1 MPQWLRKHLKRPLTQ
16 RDCTLAVNIPS
27 PDDTPNTDTLLF
39 YKNLYHRLHHLED
52 YPNAASEARCL
63 LISLLSEALLER
75 RSGASV
81 PDSTDE
87 PSTLASIIDIQQ
99 RKTSLEW
106 EDCVQKRRMGGPRQ
120 MFRNRTAAVE
130 WLKQMAPLKYV
141 DGAWLGHINRITTPF
156 LFSSV
161 VKNAWQVL
169 SEEYG
174 DGDENKHHAHIYH
187 KLMQDLAP
195 NLPSPDE
202 LAFTESGQ
210 GMDDPSVWRA
220 AVGQLVISLFPHD
233 FLPEILGYN
242 VHFESIKLET
252 LIVARELR
260 ELGIDPYY
268 FNLHVSID
276 NAHSGHTAMA
286 LHAAQQYL
294 EVVGSNFGADR
305 KRQACRRLYAGFAL
319 SEYLEQPIHNAP
331 IPDKLTHVEERT
343 SAGKIDVGAEE
354 RVADILSVKVARS
367 SKIHCAS
374 RIRLGGRALS
384 EWLDPSFLAA
394 SEERA
399 TELVRHLAAADSWV
413 RRGNSGESRF
423 VRELLWGGRMFGA
436 FTSAEVAAVRAWID
450 SMNEEDISTDS
461 TSNYYW
467 TFTTRAAGSIDEAF
481 APDHVMGRYAAF
493 EPSEAKTLA
502 SLLAPQ
508 MGTSVINSSGRGVP
522 DLWRRQQQGGYFE
535 PRCPRTSTLGVAVS
549 DTVCLPALFPLWF
562 THPCLLQPLI
572 SVPFRAK
579 SPARAAVL
587 RLMRAQAGFS
597 TQEITVAGMDD
608 VLRDNTV
615 GVVELGIE
623 MVAAALA
630 AEPDPAWKGLPRS
643 PAEVLERWPSET
655 AAIMLSL
662 TTSPNRNAGSLIGL
676 HWAFIDLHDVMCSS
690 AAHHGLLSQASCD
703 LLSAITKRERV
714 CLVECIDHLKED
726 GSMMKDIHESYG
738 WGVQVLRDIF
748 V

>member
-1 MPQWLRKHLKRPLTQ
+1 
-16 RDCTLAVNIPS
+16 
-27 PDDTPNTDTLLF
+27 DTLLF

-106 EDCVQKRRMGGPRQ
+106 EDYVQKRRMGGPRQ
-120 MFRNRTAAVE
+120 MLRNRTAAVE

-161 VKNAWQVL
+161 VKIAWQVL

-202 LAFTESGQ
+202 LAFTEPGQ

-252 LIVARELR
+252 LIVAWELR

-331 IPDKLTHVEERT
+331 TTDKLMHVEERT
-343 SAGKIDVGAEE
+343 SAWKRDVGAEE
-354 RVADILSVKVARS
+354 RVADILYVKAARS

-394 SEERA
+394 SKERA

-436 FTSAEVAAVRAWID
+436 FTSTEVAAVRAWID
-450 SMNEEDISTDS
+450 SMNEEDTGADS
-461 TSNYYW
+461 T
-467 TFTTRAAGSIDEAF
+467 
-481 APDHVMGRYAAF
+481 
-493 EPSEAKTLA
+493 
-502 SLLAPQ
+502 
-508 MGTSVINSSGRGVP
+508 NSSGRGVQ
-522 DLWRRQQQGGYFE
+522 DLWRRQQGDHFE
-535 PRCPRTSTLGVAVS
+535 LGCPRTSTLGVAAG
-549 DTVCLPALFPLWF
+549 DTVCLPTLFPLWF

-608 VLRDNTV
+608 ALRGNTV

-630 AEPDPAWKGLPRS
+630 AEPNPAWKGLPRS

-676 HWAFIDLHDVMCSS
+676 YWAFVDLHDVMCSS
-690 AAHHGLLSQASCD
+690 AAHHGLLSQASCN

-726 GSMMKDIHESYG
+726 G
-738 WGVQVLRDIF
+738 
-748 V
+748 